1 VTAPPLTRLADGYRK
16 TTTVSVRQ
24 AIIEELGATV
34 VALTLA
40 GVLVAFVHPAPDYTA
55 DAYRVAIFE
64 RWGLELWTTRWYD
77 GLYSFLNYSVLYSPL
92 AACIG
97 IRWLAVVSIGGGT
110 FLGARLLRQ
119 EWDDQATPSIAALA
133 ITWPLIA
140 LSSEYPFILG
150 AAFAAAALLA
160 FRRNMKAVFLLAAL
174 CALTTSALAFLG
186 LVAAVLALVA
196 RRHPS
201 WRQHLSLVAIA
212 TGVGAF
218 GLLSMRAFSSSGM
231 YPFPLSN
238 FVQVFGF
245 GVGTLLLSWNVPALR
260 VVRNGSVVL
269 LLFSLVAFVVPSP
282 IGANVSRVRFVSV
295 VIVVLIATIRHWRPR
310 WLCGVVL
317 AASILWVGWPAL
329 GNFTRPF
336 NEASSSFWQ
345 PAVDFL
351 HDHLGPGYRVE
362 VVDSV
367 DHWGAYY
374 LPIAGVPIVRGWLRQ
389 ADFPTNAILYQSAPL
404 QRKAYLDWLKL
415 QGVEYVVLPKAPLD
429 ASAVHEARLIAG
441 GGSGLTPVLFAPH
454 ETVFKVPTPSR
465 IVTGRFPSY
474 VQTTG
479 QEAMTIRLTSP
490 GTYRIAERWSPYWH
504 PSIGCVTRTAD
515 GMMAIHV
522 SESGTVRLAMHFDA
536 YALFE
541 AIANPDRPSANSCA
555 AS

>member
-1 VTAPPLTRLADGYRK
+1 VTAPTLIRLADGYRK
-16 TTTVSVRQ
+16 APAVSLRQ
-24 AIIEELGATV
+24 AIIKDLGATM

-55 DAYRVAIFE
+55 DAYRVAIFQ

-77 GLYSFLNYSVLYSPL
+77 GLYSFLNYSVLYNPL
-92 AACIG
+92 AAWIG

-119 EWDDQATPSIAALA
+119 EWNDQATPSIAALA

-160 FRRNMKAVFLLAAL
+160 FRRNMKAVFILAAL
-174 CALTTSALAFLG
+174 CALTTSALAFLA
-186 LVAAVLALVA
+186 LAAAVLAVVA
-196 RRHPS
+196 RRHTS
-201 WRQHLSLVAIA
+201 WRQPLSLVAIVA
-212 TGVGAF
+212 GVGAL
-218 GLLSMRAFSSSGM
+218 GLLSLRAFSSSGM
-231 YPFPLSN
+231 YPFPASN
-238 FVQVFGF
+238 FVEIFGF
-245 GVGTLLLSWNVPALR
+245 GLVTLVLSWNVPALR
-260 VVRNGSVVL
+260 VLRNGSVVL
-269 LLFSLVAFVVPSP
+269 LVVSLVAFVLPSP

-295 VIVVLIATIRHWRPR
+295 AIVVLIATVRHWRPR
-310 WLCGVVL
+310 WLCSAVL

-329 GNFTRPF
+329 SNFTRPF
-336 NEASSSFWQ
+336 NEASNSFWQ
-345 PAVDFL
+345 PAVSFL

-374 LPIAGVPIVRGWLRQ
+374 LPIAGIPIVRGWLRQ
-389 ADFPTNAILYQSAPL
+389 ADFPTNAILYQSEPL
-404 QRKAYLDWLKL
+404 QRGAYLHWLRL

-429 ASAVHEARLIAG
+429 PSAVHEAHLISS

-454 ETVFKVPTPSR
+454 ETVFKVPAPSQ

-474 VQTTG
+474 VAASG
-479 QEAMTIRLTSP
+479 QEAMTIHLTSA

-504 PSIGCVTRTAD
+504 PSIGCVTRTAN
-515 GMMAIHV
+515 GMLAIHV
-522 SESGTVRLAMHFDA
+522 SEGGTVHLAMHFDA

-541 AIANPDRPSANSCA
+541 AIVDPDRPSANSCA